1 MFSLLKSFIGL
12 FSTDIGIDLGTANTL
27 ICVPRQ
33 GVILME
39 PSVVAVSKR
48 TNKVLRNGE
57 AVGQMAKEMLYKTPG
72 NIAAIRPLKNGVIA
86 DFDITQAML
95 RYFIKKVH
103 HRNWMYRPRVIIAV
117 PSGITMVEK
126 KAVHNAAEQ
135 AGARK
140 VYTVPEPL
148 AAGIGAG
155 LPITEPI
162 GNMIADI
169 GGGTTEVAVITL
181 GNIATQQSLRVA
193 GDDFDEAIVSY
204 VKRNYNVEIGLA
216 TSERIKIQIGSAHPL
231 QEELSMDVRGRHHL
245 TGLPTKITLT
255 SQEVREALREPV
267 EAIILAICTTLEQ
280 TSPELAADLVDRGIV
295 LAGGGSLLRG
305 LDKAIQE
312 KTGLPTRVADDPL
325 TCVARG
331 TGMILDQLSE
341 LQDVLEGWDEHVY

>member
-1 MFSLLKSFIGL
+1 MFSLFKSFIGL

-57 AVGQMAKEMLYKTPG
+57 AVGHMAKEMLGKTPG

-86 DFDITQAML
+86 DFDVTQAML

-103 HRNWMYRPRVIIAV
+103 HRNWLYRPRVVIAV
-117 PSGITMVEK
+117 PCGITMVER

-162 GNMIADI
+162 ASMIADI

-181 GNIATQQSLRVA
+181 GNIATKQSLRVA

-204 VKRNYNVEIGLA
+204 VKRTYNVEIGLPSA
-216 TSERIKIQIGSAHPL
+216 ERIKIQIGSAFPL
-231 QEELSMDVRGRHHL
+231 PEELTMEARGRHHL
-245 TGLPTKITLT
+245 TGLPTKITIT
-255 SQEVREALREPV
+255 SQEVREALKEPIDS
-267 EAIILAICTTLEQ
+267 IILAIRTTLEQ
-280 TSPELAADLVDRGIV
+280 TNPELAADLVDRGIV

-305 LDKAIQE
+305 LDKAIE
-312 KTGLPTRVADDPL
+312 DKTGLPTRVADDPL

-341 LQDVLEGWDEHVY
+341 LKDVLEGWDEHVY

>member
-1 MFSLLKSFIGL
+1 MFSLLKNLAGL
-12 FSTDIGIDLGTANTL
+12 FSTDMGIDLGTANTL
-27 ICVPRQ
+27 ICIPRQ
-33 GVILME
+33 GIILME

-57 AVGQMAKEMLYKTPG
+57 AVGHMAKEMLGKTPG

-86 DFDITQAML
+86 DFDVTQAML

-103 HRNWMYRPRVIIAV
+103 HRHRFSRPRVVIAV

-140 VYTVPEPL
+140 TYTVPEPL

-169 GGGTTEVAVITL
+169 GGGTTEVAVISL
-181 GNIATQQSLRVA
+181 GNIVTQQSLRVA

-204 VKRNYNVEIGLA
+204 IKRTYNVEIGQPTA
-216 TSERIKIQIGSAHPL
+216 EKIKMQIGSAAPME
-231 QEELSMDVRGRHHL
+231 EELSMEVRGRHHL
-245 TGLPTKITLT
+245 TGLPTKITVT
-255 SQEVREALREPV
+255 SEEVRDALKEPI
-267 EAIILAICTTLEQ
+267 EAIVLAIRTTLEQ
-280 TSPELAADLVDRGIV
+280 TNPELAADLVDRGIV
-295 LAGGGSLLRG
+295 LAGGGALLKG
-305 LDKAIQE
+305 LDRAIE
-312 KTGLPTRVADDPL
+312 ERTNLPTRVADDPL

-341 LQDVLEGWDEHVY
+341 LKDVLEGWDEHVY

>member
-33 GVILME
+33 GIILME

-57 AVGQMAKEMLYKTPG
+57 AVGHMAKEMLYKTPG

-86 DFDITQAML
+86 DFDVTQAML

-103 HRNWMYRPRVIIAV
+103 HRNWLYRPRVIIAV

-155 LPITEPI
+155 LPITEPV

-181 GNIATQQSLRVA
+181 GNIATKQSLRVA
-193 GDDFDEAIVSY
+193 GDDFDEAIVSF

-216 TSERIKIQIGSAHPL
+216 TSEKVKMQIGSAYPL

-267 EAIILAICTTLEQ
+267 DAIILAIRTTLEQ
-280 TSPELAADLVDRGIV
+280 TSPELAADLVERGIV

-331 TGMILDQLSE
+331 TGMILDQLSD
-341 LQDVLEGWDEHVY
+341 LQDVLEGWDEHLY

>member
-1 MFSLLKSFIGL
+1 MFAPLKSLIGL
-12 FSTDIGIDLGTANTL
+12 FSTDMGIDLGTANTL
-27 ICVPRQ
+27 ICIPRQ
-33 GVILME
+33 GIILME

-57 AVGQMAKEMLYKTPG
+57 AVGHMAKEMLGKTPG
-72 NIAAIRPLKNGVIA
+72 NIVAIRPLKNGVIA
-86 DFDITQAML
+86 DFDMTQAML

-103 HRNWMYRPRVIIAV
+103 HRRWLSRPRVVIAV

-126 KAVHNAAEQ
+126 KAVHNAAQQ

-140 VYTVPEPL
+140 TYTVPEPL

-162 GNMIADI
+162 GNMIVDI

-181 GNIATQQSLRVA
+181 GNIAARQSLRVA

-204 VKRNYNVEIGLA
+204 VKRTYNVEIGLPSA
-216 TSERIKIQIGSAHPL
+216 ERIKMQVGSASPL
-231 QEELSMDVRGRHHL
+231 EEELTMEVRGRHHL
-245 TGLPTKITLT
+245 TGLPTRLTVT
-255 SQEVREALREPV
+255 SQEVREALKEPID
-267 EAIILAICTTLEQ
+267 AIVLAVRTTLEQ
-280 TSPELAADLVDRGIV
+280 TNPELAADLVDRGIV

-305 LDKAIQE
+305 LSKCIE
-312 KTGLPTRVADDPL
+312 ERTGLRTRVADDPI

-331 TGMILDQLSE
+331 TGVILDQLSE
-341 LQDVLEGWDEHVY
+341 LKDVLEGWDDQY

>member
-33 GVILME
+33 GIILME

-48 TNKVLRNGE
+48 TGKVLRNGE
-57 AVGQMAKEMLYKTPG
+57 AVGHMAKEMLYKTPG

-103 HRNWMYRPRVIIAV
+103 HRNWLYRPRVIIAV

-155 LPITEPI
+155 LPITEPV

-204 VKRNYNVEIGLA
+204 IKRNYNVEIGLA
-216 TSERIKIQIGSAHPL
+216 TAERVKIQIGSAYPL

-245 TGLPTKITLT
+245 TGLPTKISLT

-267 EAIILAICTTLEQ
+267 EAIILAIRTTLEQ
-280 TSPELAADLVDRGIV
+280 TSPELAADLVERGIV

-305 LDKAIQE
+305 MDKAIQE

-341 LQDVLEGWDEHVY
+341 LQDVLEGWDEHPY